1 VYGIQQEYVIHYQL
15 VNVKKT
21 IPYSHHHRPR
31 WTKNK
36 NLKTHNLMYRRMK
49 CLSQVNIKYTNSI
62 IYLVGTH
69 ILLVKCMREKQNGK
83 TDSNKLVEWNRQQNH
98 AQMNNSIFS
107 LRKVWKK
114 NVVTK
119 SFKKVHAH
127 FVFCIIINYDKVFV

>member
-1 VYGIQQEYVIHYQL
+1 
-15 VNVKKT
+15 
-21 IPYSHHHRPR
+21 
-31 WTKNK
+31 
-36 NLKTHNLMYRRMK
+36 MK

-107 LRKVWKK
+107 LRKV
-114 NVVTK
+114 
-119 SFKKVHAH
+119 
-127 FVFCIIINYDKVFV
+127 